1 MRKNMYLSLALLVL
15 GMTSFG
21 PAAAQVLTQTF
32 VPESGFYWNRD
43 QPGRG
48 YAIEVQDRL
57 VFMTVYTYTEEANPA
72 LREPLWFSVTGTLAA
87 SGEGNGGVTY
97 QFTDELAFSEDGQ
110 CLGCSFVEP
119 LTTATGRPVTLTFT
133 GLITG
138 ELLIDNEVIPIERF
152 WYSASIQDAYL
163 AMLGQWTIVTDCTA
177 PVNNN
182 CYPSSPDV
190 QPFEGDLLTLDRVLG
205 SGGNQTADGFRAGTA
220 LEVAGAF
227 DETQNVFVIV
237 VAETGN
243 ESVAYVIFGEDFG
256 TDRFSGIAERF
267 TPGSNLTGDG
277 FPMYGFRISD
287 LSFAQT
293 LSPGSK
299 AAAGQQAVTQP
310 RTAAPVRGKAKPGLE
325 VADQRLQA
333 INRTVRRLESRI
345 KARRAN

>member
-1 MRKNMYLSLALLVL
+1 MRKNLLLTLALLLAGFTV
-15 GMTSFG
+15 FG

-87 SGEGNGGVTY
+87 TGQGSGNVIY
-97 QFTDELAFSEDGQ
+97 RFTDELAFSEDGQ
-110 CLGCSFVEP
+110 CLGCSFTDPV
-119 LTTATGRPVTLTFT
+119 TTATGRPVTLTFD
-133 GLITG
+133 GLTTG

-163 AMLGQWTIVTDCTA
+163 AMQGQWIIVTDCTA

-190 QPFEGDLLTLDRVLG
+190 QPFEGDLLTLDRVIG

-277 FPMYGFRISD
+277 FPMYGYRISD

-299 AAAGQQAVTQP
+299 AATGHQAVT
-310 RTAAPVRGKAKPGLE
+310 RSRAAAPVRGKAETGSQIA
-325 VADQRLQA
+325 VQRIQA
-333 INRTVRRLESRI
+333 VNRMVRKLESRI